1 MPSQTSPFLPQAHIV
16 TFACM
21 ITEDAENRLEGVK
34 EEEAE
39 ENEDEEG
46 KEEMATLKPDVT
58 FEAKSS
64 TDFSQSEGSTSHN
77 PSISFYSPLPI

>member
-1 MPSQTSPFLPQAHIV
+1 MHVWL
-16 TFACM
+16 
-21 ITEDAENRLEGVK
+21 TEDAENRLEGVK

-46 KEEMATLKPDVT
+46 KEEMETLKPDVT

-77 PSISFYSPLPI
+77 PNIFFLLPFASLTTDEWIDTIP